1 MDLIRY
7 LVKCFTHLVF
17 GNSAIIIGF
26 LFGYPNAAKYI
37 AKAYN
42 LRKISTQ
49 ELYHLAMFT
58 NNANPAFILI
68 TVGLIMFE
76 NLKVGIILLISHIL
90 SSVILGIIFR
100 PKSIIQQDL
109 KNENSNCFKK
119 QSLFN
124 NIVASILDTF
134 KTLAIIF
141 SFTVIFN
148 ILSTFMCTLSSNNI
162 YKLIVTGIFEISNGL
177 NITAASAMSLNA
189 KILISS
195 LILGFSSLMIMFQ
208 VYSSFLTC
216 PIKLRCIFV
225 AKVLQGVISCRN
237 YISINEMGIL

>member
-1 MDLIRY
+1 
-7 LVKCFTHLVF
+7 
-17 GNSAIIIGF
+17 
-26 LFGYPNAAKYI
+26 
-37 AKAYN
+37 
-42 LRKISTQ
+42 
-49 ELYHLAMFT
+49 MFT

-148 ILSTFMCTLSSNNI
+148 ILSTFMCTLSSNNV

-177 NITAASAMSLNA
+177 NITAASAMSLNT

-208 VYSSFLTC
+208 VYSSFLSC

>member
-1 MDLIRY
+1 
-7 LVKCFTHLVF
+7 
-17 GNSAIIIGF
+17 
-26 LFGYPNAAKYI
+26 
-37 AKAYN
+37 
-42 LRKISTQ
+42 
-49 ELYHLAMFT
+49 
-58 NNANPAFILI
+58 
-68 TVGLIMFE
+68 MFE
-76 NLKVGIILLISHIL
+76 SIKIGIILLISHIL

-124 NIVASILDTF
+124 NIVVSILDTF

-177 NITAASAMSLNA
+177 NITATSAMSLNT

-208 VYSSFLTC
+208 VYSSFINC

-237 YISINEMGIL
+237 YISINKMDML